1 MPVTRVEVT
10 PRQGEGMRD
19 VRGDVVRR
27 QLKADHNISVAKVRS
42 ICGYLI
48 SGETSSEAIAER
60 VDDLFADPIIEL
72 GAANTTMLTTPSFGD
87 GPETVITV
95 GFKPGV
101 TDNPGKAATDGF
113 LTLFPGD
120 GDAKIA
126 TYTTYVFYGL
136 PADCDANWLAGT
148 LHNGLIERALVADR
162 AACAD
167 QSWPEL
173 TFPTPPEQVFIEPQ
187 SIDLECDDATLE
199 EISPPVYWL

>member
-27 QLKADHNISVAKVRS
+27 QLNADHAVSVGHVRS

-48 SGETSSEAIAER
+48 NAETPSETIAER

-72 GAANTTMLTTPSFGD
+72 GATNTILLTTDTFS
-87 GPETVITV
+87 ETPDAVITV

-101 TDNPGKAATDGF
+101 TDNPGKAATDGY
-113 LTLFPGD
+113 LTLFPTD
-120 GDAKIA
+120 GEAKIA
-126 TYTTYVFYGL
+126 TYLTYVFYGL
-136 PADCDANWLAGT
+136 PADCDVTWLAGT
-148 LHNGLIERALVADR
+148 LHNTLIERALVAGRDK
-162 AACAD
+162 C
-167 QSWPEL
+167 QHHSWPEI

-187 SIDLECDDATLE
+187 PVDLECDDASLE
-199 EISPPVYWL
+199 AISNDGL